1 MNHTTYYQ
9 LSLWEQDDRIMREDF
24 NDNNRKIDAAL
35 AEKPYVTGSYTGDG
49 KNREDGGQ
57 FIELGFRPSMVIVG
71 SNDFFANVTF
81 KINQTLF
88 DNPLYSDFT
97 PFSDTGFAVCHRD
110 DEGVSFINLNRNG
123 TLYCYTAFR

>member
-1 MNHTTYYQ
+1 MNHTTNYQ

-57 FIELGFRPSMVIVG
+57 FIELGFRPSMVIVS
-71 SNDFFANVTF
+71 SNDVWVSDYIKFSQ
-81 KINQTLF
+81 ILY
-88 DNPLYSDFT
+88 DNPRYSYEY
-97 PFSDTGFAVCHRD
+97 PFSDTGFSVCSRD
-110 DEGVSFINLNRNG
+110 GDTRFIDLNRNDKI
-123 TLYCYTAFR
+123 YCYTAFR